1 MSWYVSRVGLCV
13 QVLALRHGVM
23 LVGPPCCG
31 KSSAWRTLLA
41 ALEADGTKGEAYV
54 IDPKVGTHAAH
65 GYRVEKAWWYPRTER
80 HAEI

>member
-1 MSWYVSRVGLCV
+1 MCV

-54 IDPKVGTHAAH
+54 IDPKVGTHAARGH
-65 GYRVEKAWWYPRTER
+65 RPEAWWSPRNGETLGEDQR
-80 HAEI
+80 GPGFCLQ